1 MKLLIDSQS
10 LIWYVDQDNLLSPI
24 AHGAIADP
32 ANDLLLSAATIWEIA
47 IKVGLKKL
55 TLSLP
60 YRVWMEQAIADLGLI
75 ILPIT
80 VETANVQSDLPW
92 HHRDPFDRLIIAQA
106 FVENVAI
113 VSSDSIFDDYGVSRL
128 WCSP

>member
-1 MKLLIDSQS
+1 VRLLIDSQS
-10 LIWYVDQDNLLSPI
+10 LIWYVDQDHWLSST
-24 AHGAIADP
+24 AHSAITDP
-32 ANDLLLSAATIWEIA
+32 FNDLLLSTATIWEIA

-60 YRVWMEQAIADLGLI
+60 YRTWMERVIADLGLV

-80 VETANVQSDLPW
+80 VEAADTQVGLPW

-106 FVENVAI
+106 LMENVPV
-113 VSSDSIFDDYGVSRL
+113 VSVDEIFDQYGIHRIWL
-128 WCSP
+128 PT